1 MIVKLKNRVWEGRSP
16 YYERPVKKER
26 PGDDITVCLNCK
38 KENCKGECEEIKRKC
53 QQKQN

>member
-26 PGDDITVCLNCK
+26 PGDDITICLNCK
-38 KENCKGECEEIKRKC
+38 KKNCKGECEEIKRKYDR
-53 QQKQN
+53 KT